1 MHNLPYEMMAHIFV
15 FVEDNIYVSMVC
27 KTFRGILQKMYVSK
41 QLSNVNDP
49 YVLSKIH
56 KEPEFI
62 LEDNIPKITNKK
74 SLDYIATFICES
86 YFQGDIQ
93 ILLLKQNCISNNL
106 STRQPIHQVIKFMAG
121 HSFHYYKT
129 INEILNIAFKFKRWS
144 FLEILMSFNSIRI
157 KWIVSV
163 HHRYDNENDIDII
176 IDEMDYLNDN
186 KIMSY
191 GNMYESMDHYYL
203 EFKFAEDMKEYLRAY
218 LEEDII

>member
-1 MHNLPYEMMAHIFV
+1 MEF
-15 FVEDNIYVSMVC
+15 
-27 KTFRGILQKMYVSK
+27 
-41 QLSNVNDP
+41 LSNLNP
-49 YVLSKIH
+49 PASLI
-56 KEPEFI
+56 
-62 LEDNIPKITNKK
+62 DNIPKITNKK
-74 SLDYIATFICES
+74 SLDYIVPLFSKS
-86 YFQGDIQ
+86 YFDGDIQ

-106 STRQPIHQVIKFMAG
+106 STKQPIYRVINFMAG

-129 INEILNIAFKFKRWS
+129 IDEILNIAFKFKRWS

-163 HHRYDNENDIDII
+163 HHRYENENDIDII

-191 GNMYESMDHYYL
+191 ENMYESIDYYRL
-203 EFKFAEDMKEYLRAY
+203 KFKFAEDMKEYLRAY